1 MEKHKQEIA
10 DYFLH
15 NTSFPMF
22 VLNFII
28 LCQAVPEKFPYSLYR
43 SDRWKNYKV
52 EKNGKTITSHLIFSY
67 TIHLDT
73 V

>member
-10 DYFLH
+10 DYNL
-15 NTSFPMF
+15 SFPMF

-28 LCQAVPEKFPYSLYR
+28 LCQAVSEKFPYSLYR

-52 EKNGKTITSHLIFSY
+52 ETMEKTNTSHLIFSY